1 MIHPQP
7 PHADAIRRA
16 VMAAYGRN
24 DAVLNAHPYI
34 EDRSGYVGTARPR
47 RIAGSGSFLQTRR
60 PAPGPQIDLDALQ
73 AALASGKPAVV
84 EIPIDLEELSTPAT
98 PFAGSP
104 WRSLV
109 G

>member
-1 MIHPQP
+1 
-7 PHADAIRRA
+7 
-16 VMAAYGRN
+16 MAAYGRD
-24 DAVLNAHPYI
+24 DAVLNARPYI

>member
-7 PHADAIRRA
+7 PHPDAIRRA

-24 DAVLNAHPYI
+24 DAVLSAHPYI

-47 RIAGSGSFLQTRR
+47 RIAGSGSF
-60 PAPGPQIDLDALQ
+60 
-73 AALASGKPAVV
+73 
-84 EIPIDLEELSTPAT
+84 DLEELSTPAT
-98 PFAGSP
+98 ALCGIPMAH
-104 WRSLV
+104 LV